1 MRATKP
7 LVLGGS
13 IIEGLEIEFKGGRAT
28 RIDADK
34 NAEILRGYC
43 DRDEGASRL
52 GEVALVDGDGRIGKL
67 GTTFFDTLLDE
78 NAASHIAL
86 GSSYGMCLDGDDD
99 RDRINLSRIHVDF
112 MIGSNEVVVTG
123 VDGDGD
129 RTPLLASGEWQL

>member
-1 MRATKP
+1 M
-7 LVLGGS
+7 
-13 IIEGLEIEFKGGRAT
+13 
-28 RIDADK
+28 
-34 NAEILRGYC
+34 
-43 DRDEGASRL
+43 
-52 GEVALVDGDGRIGKL
+52 
-67 GTTFFDTLLDE
+67 TLLDE

-123 VDGDGD
+123 VDGDDD